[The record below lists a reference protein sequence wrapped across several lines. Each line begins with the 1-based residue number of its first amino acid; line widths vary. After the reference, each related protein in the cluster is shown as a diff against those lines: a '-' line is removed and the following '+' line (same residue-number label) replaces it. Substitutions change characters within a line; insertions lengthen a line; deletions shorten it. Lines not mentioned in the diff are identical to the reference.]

1 MKKAAKI
8 DTPEARSKL
17 AIPADRRPY
26 WQQLTPGLF
35 VGYRKNA
42 TGGVWVCR
50 VSTKAVG
57 LADGKSPYLLK
68 TMGAADDLVEAN
80 GCDILSHK
88 QAVIAAQ
95 EWAGKGAGKT
105 LDRFTVADAVAFY
118 LDTHYA
124 KEGRAPQKTA
134 SLFNTHVIPALGARP
149 VAALEKAELEG
160 WLQELATAPRRVR
173 GGTTVA
179 PPGPDAVRARKAT
192 ANRILAQLKAA
203 LNVAYQAGKAASDDA
218 WRRVKPFKRAD
229 APKIRYL
236 SIAECRQLLDACNG
250 EFQPL
255 VRAALLTGCRYG
267 ELVALKTSDFDA
279 ASGTLYV
286 ANPKGGRPRHVP
298 LTTEGREWFGV
309 WTAAKTGGEPIFTRT
324 GGTAWKPSN
333 QQYPLD
339 LACKA
344 AGIPPIRFHD
354 LRHTFA
360 SELAMA
366 GVPLQTIAAALGH
379 SSTRMTERYAHLAP
393 NVVAAAIEAH
403 LPQLGGPTPAT
414 NVIPFKK
421 AA

>member
-1 MKKAAKI
+1 
-8 DTPEARSKL
+8 
-17 AIPADRRPY
+17 
-26 WQQLTPGLF
+26 
-35 VGYRKNA
+35 
-42 TGGVWVCR
+42 
-50 VSTKAVG
+50 
-57 LADGKSPYLLK
+57 
-68 TMGAADDLVEAN
+68 
-80 GCDILSHK
+80 LSYK
-88 QAVIAAQ
+88 QAIKQAQ
-95 EWAGKGAGKT
+95 EWAGAGRTAPDK
-105 LDRFTVADAVAFY
+105 FTVADAVAFY

-134 SLFNTHVIPALGARP
+134 SLFNTHVLPTLGARP
-149 VAALEKAELEG
+149 VAALETAELEG

-173 GGTTVA
+173 GGTAIT

-203 LNVAYQAGKAASDDA
+203 LNVAYQAGKVASDDA

-236 SIAECRQLLDACNG
+236 SIAECRRLLDACNA

-255 VRAALLTGCRYG
+255 VRAALFTGCRYG

-279 ASGTLYV
+279 ASGTLYI

-298 LTTEGREWFGV
+298 LTAEGRDWFGV
-309 WTAAKTGGEPIFTRT
+309 WAAAKTGGEPIFTRT
-324 GGTAWKPSN
+324 GGTAWKASN

-354 LRHTFA
+354 LRHTYA
-360 SELAMA
+360 STLATA
-366 GVPLQTIAAALGH
+366 GVPLQVIAAALGH
-379 SSTRMTERYAHLAP
+379 ASTRMTERHYAHLAP
-393 NVVAAAIEAH
+393 NAVAAAIQTH
-403 LPQLGGPTPAT
+403 LPALSHPAPGS
-414 NVIPFKK
+414 NAIPIRK